1 MAKGTFGASFIA
13 GVVLI
18 PAAAIA
24 SVFLIGNAPPEE
36 PIAAVV
42 DSTLPAV
49 VAQAEVVPPQPF
61 LSDLDIWTACVPDAA
76 ALIEKETAG
85 TITPVEDAA
94 LDALREICAQEGMPL
109 DGPPAPPPISRTV
122 YVNGPAPV
130 TSAAPVVAVA
140 ATDEPPTD
148 TTTTTAADTTTST
161 VVAAADTTTTT
172 VAGQPPAISTQFLA
186 ARADAVTAIDAAV
199 AANGEGDKIEEAR
212 RQLAEADSKAAQG
225 DYWGA
230 LEKAQEAEKNAK
242 EAISERQG

>member
-1 MAKGTFGASFIA
+1 MAKDKFGASFIA

-24 SVFLIGNAPPEE
+24 SVFLIGNAPPKE
-36 PIAAVV
+36 PVAAVV
-42 DSTLPAV
+42 DSTIPAV
-49 VAQAEVVPPQPF
+49 VVETEVVPQQSF

-94 LDALREICAQEGMPL
+94 LDALREICAVEGMPL

-130 TSAAPVVAVA
+130 AAAAPVLAVA

-148 TTTTTAADTTTST
+148 TTSTTADTTTST

-172 VAGQPPAISTQFLA
+172 IAGQPPAGSTQFLA
-186 ARADAVTAIDAAV
+186 ARADAMAAIDAAV

-230 LEKAQEAEKNAK
+230 LEKAQEAEENAS

>member
-1 MAKGTFGASFIA
+1 MAKDKFGASFIA

-36 PIAAVV
+36 PVAAVV
-42 DSTLPAV
+42 DSTIPAV
-49 VAQAEVVPPQPF
+49 VVQAEVPTQPL

-94 LDALREICAQEGMPL
+94 LDALREICAEEGMPL

-130 TSAAPVVAVA
+130 ASAAPVVAVA
-140 ATDEPPTD
+140 STDEPPTD
-148 TTTTTAADTTTST
+148 TTSTTAETTTST

-172 VAGQPPAISTQFLA
+172 VAGQPPAGSTQFLA
-186 ARADAVTAIDAAV
+186 ARADALAAIDAAV

-230 LEKAQEAEKNAK
+230 VEKAQEAGKNAK